1 MAELVEYC
9 EAGHDHD
16 QNALQFRLEHI
27 NFVLNTAK
35 VSRLRS
41 INSESSFSVL
51 G

>member
-16 QNALQFRLEHI
+16 QHPLQFRLDHI
-27 NFVLNTAK
+27 DFVLNTAR
-35 VSRLRS
+35 VSRLRKV
-41 INSESSFSVL
+41 NAESSFSVL